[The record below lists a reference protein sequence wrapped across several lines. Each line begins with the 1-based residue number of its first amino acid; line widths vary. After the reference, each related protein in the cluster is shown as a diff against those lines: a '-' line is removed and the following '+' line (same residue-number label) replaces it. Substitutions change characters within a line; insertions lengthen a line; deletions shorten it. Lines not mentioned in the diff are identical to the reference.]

1 MSTTTTR
8 SRCWTTR
15 TSTRTRRSASRSTRW
30 IGTSRQSWCRSR
42 SRMSAPARPTLACWM
57 PTVRTGR
64 IATSG
69 VSVLLFAWRWTR
81 GRLRVEGWKRQET
94 WTYSTVRGS
103 SPPLSGCS
111 AGESCESGCLHLGGF
126 AGGFFFCRYAWRFWE
141 LRWSEE
147 ARMQE
152 LFLSSK
158 KCIEPDQKEE
168 DQARL

>member
-1 MSTTTTR
+1 MLDAHCEDRQDCYIWCISIFTCVEVDER
-8 SRCWTTR
+8 ENESRKLEET
-15 TSTRTRRSASRSTRW
+15 
-30 IGTSRQSWCRSR
+30 
-42 SRMSAPARPTLACWM
+42 
-57 PTVRTGR
+57 
-64 IATSG
+64 
-69 VSVLLFAWRWTR
+69 
-81 GRLRVEGWKRQET
+81 ET

-111 AGESCESGCLHLGGF
+111 AGESCESGSLHLGGF
-126 AGGFFFCRYAWRFWE
+126 AGDFFLCRYAWRFLE
-141 LRWSEE
+141 LRWSEK